1 MSNEYGQQQ
10 HPGQQSPMPGFAPP
24 QSGYP
29 QTPPGGQP
37 AYPAH
42 QQYPG
47 GPGGYGTGY
56 GGQPTAKPG
65 SVTGAAVL
73 GFIQAGITL
82 ITTGIL
88 FSALFGTASAQ
99 DASAAASWAL
109 ALAQLA
115 GLVLLIFGAVQL
127 MSGTSRTLYV
137 VGAILELVI
146 CAYYLINILGTDTG
160 GMFTEQFESI
170 KNALAVFPV
179 IFAIMPLIGLILAL
193 GSAAGNYVSATRG
206 R

>member
-1 MSNEYGQQQ
+1 MSNEHGQQQ
-10 HPGQQSPMPGFAPP
+10 HPGQQSPMPGFAPPP

-42 QQYPG
+42 QPYPG
-47 GPGGYGTGY
+47 GPGSYGYGQ
-56 GGQPTAKPG
+56 QPAAKPG

-88 FSALFGTASAQ
+88 FSALFGTASVQ
-99 DASAAASWAL
+99 DSSAAFGWIL

-115 GLVLLIFGAVQL
+115 GLVLLIFGAVRL
-127 MSGTSRTLYV
+127 LSGSSRTLYI
-137 VGAILELVI
+137 VGAALELVI
-146 CAYYLINILGTDTG
+146 CAYYLISFLAIPNG
-160 GMFTEQFESI
+160 GMFAEQVADL
-170 KNALAVFPV
+170 KAAMAVIPIV
-179 IFAIMPLIGLILAL
+179 FAIMPLIGLILAL